1 MMGGYTFYP
10 DKPLSQYKKS
20 DTGLIV
26 SIILMWGIGMG
37 ALYVC
42 SSAYCGKVFGNEL
55 MLVKRQLLASA
66 VGFAGLL
73 FFAFA
78 PLSKIRKILPLIML
92 VCIVLLLATFVPAFN
107 EERNGAKRWVK
118 LPFFRFQPSELAKF
132 AVILYLANFFDKYQ
146 RERDLEE
153 RSVFPAVVVMT
164 LFVALIFAEKDFST
178 GLFLFLICLLL
189 FFISGIK
196 TLWLVPMA
204 VIGLPALAM
213 MIVWEP
219 YRMERIAGYLH
230 PEEFSQGVNYQTN
243 ASLRAIGAGGFWGQ
257 GIGNGLT
264 KLNSIPE
271 VQADYIFAGWTEA
284 MGFVGVAI
292 YFVILCVF
300 AYRAY
305 KRAFMCP
312 SRFGAI
318 GTFGCISA
326 ILFQSLANVAVVCG
340 AIPSTGIPLPF
351 FSAGG
356 SSMIVTLCMCGFMIN
371 AARGDEN
378 DEGESAESIDD
389 VLEVLNEAGEY
400 ERL

>member
-92 VCIVLLLATFVPAFN
+92 VCIALLLATFVPAFN

-204 VIGLPALAM
+204 AIGLPALAM